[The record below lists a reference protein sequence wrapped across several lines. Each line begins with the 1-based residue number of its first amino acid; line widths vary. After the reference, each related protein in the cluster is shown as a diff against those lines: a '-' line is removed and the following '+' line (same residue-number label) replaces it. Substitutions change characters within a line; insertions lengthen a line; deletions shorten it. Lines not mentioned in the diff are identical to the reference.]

1 MSVAT
6 NIMIVEDEAIVALE
20 IEERLR
26 SCGYN
31 VVASVAS
38 GEKAVETALAIQPNL
53 ILMDIRLEGPV
64 NGIEAAEIING
75 KATFGFPIIFLT
87 AYSDEETLEQAC
99 ATRPYGY
106 LLKPFK
112 ERDLHATIQMALS
125 KFEKDQI
132 LAASE
137 ENFRLFFE
145 YAPVYSYMVS
155 LEGQI
160 MDINSTA
167 LMALNQSK
175 EMLVHKPLKI
185 LYTSDFSPMIEQDLA
200 DLKNGLII
208 ANKEMKIITGDN
220 EKRFV
225 IQNAKLVKSA
235 EGTPSFILIVQ
246 EDITEKKEIGKALER
261 REEWFRAVFEESP
274 IAINVFDADGKM
286 VTANR
291 ACLDM
296 FGVKEVSD
304 LRNLNLFTDP
314 NTSNLAK
321 EQIKKDQQVRY
332 ESAFDFSKVHQDA
345 LYITEKQG
353 IMWLD
358 AVLSPLRYGGTRE
371 LQGYIVQMQN
381 ITTQK
386 IAQEELQRSQE
397 KYSRLFHLTK
407 DAILIRSKDG
417 QILDVNQSAID
428 LFGFSRSEFV
438 SMKLTQIESKETI
451 RHIGEAINRQGWTR
465 IEAQLRKKNGES
477 FIADVS
483 SNLIEIDDQQV
494 IQTIISDITKR
505 KQAEEILKQ
514 SEEKYRTLTESS
526 LQGIAIY
533 QNGLMVYS
541 NQAYS
546 DIIGYTIDEILA
558 FEQDKL
564 WLLIH
569 PDDVVPLKEA
579 YSNLLEKGEISKHHE
594 FRILHKNG
602 SYKWVESFFALIDYN
617 GEKAIQ
623 IVQIDNTEKI
633 QAEKKIEDSRN
644 RAEFFLDLMSH
655 DLSNINQAIYGI
667 FDLLLIDTTFSS
679 NATELLQEG
688 LYQMVRSNRLIK
700 NVQKFKKIEDAPP
713 ELKPTNL
720 FDSLSAA
727 IESVQED
734 IPYKKLNIK
743 IKRKSEKYNVMADE
757 YLTDAFSAILHNAMR
772 FDPNP
777 LVDVEF
783 DIDLTE
789 DKSKV
794 RIQISDHGA
803 GIPDQTKKLLFGR
816 VSLLR
821 TGYLGTGIGLTL
833 LNRII
838 SHYGGQIYVEDRV
851 LSDYRQGVKIIFEI
865 PRVTRE

>member
-208 ANKEMKIITGDN
+208 ANKEMKIIAGDN

>member
-75 KATFGFPIIFLT
+75 KDTFGFPIIFLT